1 MHEFSRIAFV
11 SGFSFKKRENRLA
24 QTQRAKA
31 LWRLGFPLSFLRLK
45 LGKEKAYKGVSMSNL
60 QSNPSSPSP
69 TPQTPPKHSSL
80 KGWIVIGCCVLALCF
95 CVMLYVQSPKKA
107 GSEVMSRTIT
117 LTDVGFDTPVTF
129 KTTCSETE
137 FNQYVQIV
145 QDTFNECKKLF
156 DAFEEYDDQNSLYT
170 INNAGV
176 NVPTSV
182 DKKFFEVWT
191 AAQRAHALN
200 QKFDVA
206 QGKLTFLWKEAFEAE
221 TPALPS
227 EADIQASLNP
237 ASMGAVEVNK
247 DNQTVTL
254 LNEQVALDFGAIA
267 KGYTAQLAANRLQE
281 AGLEWGFLNAGG
293 NVVLIGQKP
302 DGESW
307 KVGIQNPDSA
317 YSLLMYETKEP
328 TSLVTSGDYQRY
340 MVVDGKRY
348 AHIIDPTTGYPA
360 AWMRSVTVIHED
372 SAYCDAMSTA
382 LFCMSIEE
390 GMKLCES
397 IGLDA
402 IWIADAEKDELPA
415 EEPFLK
421 PRGFYVY
428 VTSGLK
434 DSVTLKQDS

>member
-1 MHEFSRIAFV
+1 MA
-11 SGFSFKKRENRLA
+11 N
-24 QTQRAKA
+24 
-31 LWRLGFPLSFLRLK
+31 
-45 LGKEKAYKGVSMSNL
+45 NL
-60 QSNPSSPSP
+60 QSNADPTPSTHPSS
-69 TPQTPPKHSSL
+69 PKHSSI
-80 KGWIVIGCCVLALCF
+80 KGWIALGCCVVVLCV
-95 CVMLYVQSPKKA
+95 CVLMYMRAPQKA

-156 DAFEEYDDQNSLYT
+156 DAFEEYDDQNSLFT

-182 DKKFFEVWT
+182 DEKFFAVWT
-191 AAQRAHALN
+191 TAQRAHALN
-200 QKFDVA
+200 PKFDVA
-206 QGKLTFLWKEAFEAE
+206 QGKLTFLWKDAFEAE

-227 EADIQASLNP
+227 EAAIQASLNP
-237 ASMGAVEVNK
+237 SSMGGVEVNK
-247 DNQTVTL
+247 ANQTVTL
-254 LNEQVALDFGAIA
+254 LNEHVALDFGAIA
-267 KGYTAQLAANRLQE
+267 KGYTTQLTADRLEE
-281 AGLEWGFLNAGG
+281 AGLQWGFLNAGG
-293 NVVLIGQKP
+293 NVVLIGEKP
-302 DGESW
+302 DGEPW

-317 YSLLMYETKEP
+317 YSLLMYETEKP

-340 MVVDGKRY
+340 MIVDGKRY
-348 AHIIDPTTGYPA
+348 AHIIDPTTGYPST
-360 AWMRSVTVIHED
+360 WMRSVTVIHDD

-397 IGLDA
+397 IGLNA
-402 IWIADAEKDELPA
+402 IWIADAEKDDLPE

-434 DSVTLKQDS
+434 ESVTLKQSS